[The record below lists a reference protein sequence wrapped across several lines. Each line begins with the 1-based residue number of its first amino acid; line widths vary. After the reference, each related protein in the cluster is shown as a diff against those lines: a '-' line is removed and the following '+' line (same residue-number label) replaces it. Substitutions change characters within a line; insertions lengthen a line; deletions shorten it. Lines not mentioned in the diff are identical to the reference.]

1 MDTFKLRKI
10 FIFWLHC
17 SNNNWRDINV
27 NNFTIP
33 IVHHIFRH
41 NCTYESTCMRR
52 NYLESLI
59 NQQKQMRWSK
69 LRKEQFWNHK
79 RSKLTGSEC
88 HDSTKNILLIGLL
101 SWNLFISFKEHFR
114 SILKATH
121 ILSTMHP
128 TSQWLSC
135 ICVYVYDSQFFFSF
149 VPTLSIPFGQIA
161 GCSSFLCSFFFFF
174 SFMIV

>member
-59 NQQKQMRWSK
+59 NQQKHMRWSK

-88 HDSTKNILLIGLL
+88 HNSTKNILKFWLELKTETQPQNRGFNGLMVHGFNGFVVWFG
-101 SWNLFISFKEHFR
+101 SNFKNSNSLVLTLTNRTEPLP
-114 SILKATH
+114 IVTYNVVVGN
-121 ILSTMHP
+121 
-128 TSQWLSC
+128 Q
-135 ICVYVYDSQFFFSF
+135 DSYLQKW
-149 VPTLSIPFGQIA
+149 
-161 GCSSFLCSFFFFF
+161 
-174 SFMIV
+174 